1 MKTVVSAAELIEA
14 IDAERELPGCA
25 ALKVAF
31 VPTMG
36 ALHEGHLSLVR
47 KAREYADIVVVSIF
61 VNPLQFGAG
70 EDFDKYPRT
79 LEADAKL
86 LEAAGADLLFA
97 PTVEVIYPQVS
108 ALGIEAGIEAANQA
122 AKARAAVHPA
132 LSSGLVGTTFEGAA
146 RPGHFDGMLAVVAR
160 LFEIVNPDFAVFGA
174 KDAQQLFLIRR
185 MAAAEFPDLHII
197 EAPIVRE
204 TTGLAMSSRNRYLD
218 PAALAV
224 AGQLSKALNVGKAAA
239 ETLGAKPSLAINA
252 ARARLEGVP
261 EAKLDYLTLVDPKSF
276 EPIDDSF
283 TGRALMLIA
292 AVVGSTRL
300 IDNLTI
306 DFQEPFA

>member
-1 MKTVVSAAELIEA
+1 MQTVSTAGELTAA
-14 IDAERELPGCA
+14 IDEERDLPGCA
-25 ALKVAF
+25 GLKVAF

-36 ALHEGHLSLVR
+36 ALHDGHLSLVR
-47 KAREYADIVVVSIF
+47 LAREWADLVVVSIF

-79 LEADAKL
+79 LEADAAL
-86 LEAAGADLLFA
+86 LEEAGADVLFA
-97 PTVEVIYPQVS
+97 PTVNVIYPDGV
-108 ALGIEAGIEAANQA
+108 EAANAA
-122 AKARAAVHPA
+122 AKLRPA
-132 LSSGLVGTTFEGAA
+132 LQSGAVGETFEGAA

-160 LFEIVNPDFAVFGA
+160 LFELVKPDFAVFGA
-174 KDAQQLFLIRR
+174 KDAQQLFLIKR
-185 MAAAEFPDLHII
+185 MAATEFPDLHII

-204 TTGLAMSSRNRYLD
+204 TSGLAMSSRNRYLD
-218 PAALAV
+218 ETALAV

-239 ETLGAKPSLAINA
+239 ETLGAKPSLAVNA

-261 EAKLDYLTLVDPKSF
+261 EAKLDYLALVDPSSF
-276 EPIDDSF
+276 ELIDDSF

>member
-1 MKTVVSAAELIEA
+1 VTTAAELTAA
-14 IDAERELPGCA
+14 IDEERDLPGCA
-25 ALKVAF
+25 GLKVAF

-47 KAREYADIVVVSIF
+47 QAREYADLVVVSIF

-79 LEADAKL
+79 LEADAAV
-86 LEAAGADLLFA
+86 LEAAGADVLFA
-97 PTVEVIYPQVS
+97 PTVDVVYPN
-108 ALGIEAGIEAANQA
+108 GIEAANA
-122 AKARAAVHPA
+122 AAAARPA
-132 LSSGLVGTTFEGAA
+132 LQSGAIGKTFEGAA

-160 LFEIVNPDFAVFGA
+160 LFELVNPDFAVFGA
-174 KDAQQLFLIRR
+174 KDAQQLFLIKR
-185 MAAAEFPDLHII
+185 MAATEFPDLHII

-204 TTGLAMSSRNRYLD
+204 TSGLAMSSRNRYLD
-218 PAALAV
+218 SAALDV
-224 AGQLSKALNVGKAAA
+224 AGQLSKALQVGKAAA
-239 ETLGAKPSLAINA
+239 ETLGAKPSLAVNA

-261 EAKLDYLTLVDPKSF
+261 EAKLDYLALVDPSSF
-276 EPIDDSF
+276 ELIDDSF
-283 TGRALMLIA
+283 SGRALMLIA
-292 AVVGSTRL
+292 AVVGNTRL

>member
-1 MKTVVSAAELIEA
+1 MQTVITAAELAAA
-14 IDAERELPGCA
+14 IDEERELPGCA
-25 ALKVAF
+25 GLKVAF

-47 KAREYADIVVVSIF
+47 LAREYADLVVVSIF
-61 VNPLQFGAG
+61 VNPLQFGVG

-79 LEADAKL
+79 LDADAAV

-97 PTVEVIYPQVS
+97 PTVDVVYPDGV
-108 ALGIEAGIEAANQA
+108 EAANSA
-122 AKARAAVHPA
+122 AKLRPA
-132 LSSGLVGTTFEGAA
+132 LQSGAVGKTFEGAA

-160 LFEIVNPDFAVFGA
+160 LFELVNPDFAVFGA
-174 KDAQQLFLIRR
+174 KDAQQLFLIKR
-185 MAAAEFPDLHII
+185 MAATEFPDLHII

-204 TTGLAMSSRNRYLD
+204 TSGLAMSSRNRYLD
-218 PAALAV
+218 GKALDV
-224 AGQLSKALNVGKAAA
+224 AGQLSKALQVGKAAA
-239 ETLGAKPSLAINA
+239 ETLGAKPSPAVNA
-252 ARARLEGVP
+252 ARARLDGVP
-261 EAKLDYLTLVDPKSF
+261 EAKLDYLTLVDPSSF
-276 EPIDDSF
+276 ELIDDSF

-292 AVVGSTRL
+292 AVVGNTRL

>member
-1 MKTVVSAAELIEA
+1 MQTVVTAAELTAA
-14 IDAERELPGCA
+14 IDEERDLPGCA
-25 ALKVAF
+25 GLKVAF

-36 ALHEGHLSLVR
+36 ALHDGHLSLVR
-47 KAREYADIVVVSIF
+47 KAREYADLVVVSIF

-70 EDFDKYPRT
+70 EDFEKYPRT
-79 LEADAKL
+79 LEADAAV

-97 PTVEVIYPQVS
+97 PTVEVIYPDGV
-108 ALGIEAGIEAANQA
+108 EAANAA
-122 AKARAAVHPA
+122 AKARPA
-132 LSSGLVGTTFEGAA
+132 LQSGQVGTAFEGAA

-160 LFEIVNPDFAVFGA
+160 LFELANPDFAVFGA
-174 KDAQQLFLIRR
+174 KDAQQLFLIKR
-185 MAAAEFPDLHII
+185 MAATEFPDLHII

-204 TTGLAMSSRNRYLD
+204 TSGLAMSSRNRYLD
-218 PAALAV
+218 PAALEV

-239 ETLGAKPSLAINA
+239 ETLGAKPSLAVNA

-261 EAKLDYLTLVDPKSF
+261 EAKLDYLALVDPDSF
-276 EPIDDSF
+276 ELIDDSF

>member
-1 MKTVVSAAELIEA
+1 MQTVATAAELTAA
-14 IDAERELPGCA
+14 IDEERDLPGCA
-25 ALKVAF
+25 GLKVAF

-47 KAREYADIVVVSIF
+47 QARDYADLVVVSIF

-79 LEADAKL
+79 LEADAAV
-86 LEAAGADLLFA
+86 LEAAGADVLFA
-97 PTVEVIYPQVS
+97 PTVDVVYPDGV
-108 ALGIEAGIEAANQA
+108 EAANSA
-122 AKARAAVHPA
+122 AAARPA
-132 LSSGLVGTTFEGAA
+132 LQSGAVGKTFEGAA

-160 LFEIVNPDFAVFGA
+160 LFELVNPDFAVFGA
-174 KDAQQLFLIRR
+174 KDAQQLFLIKR
-185 MAAAEFPDLHII
+185 MAATEFPDLHII

-204 TTGLAMSSRNRYLD
+204 TSGLAMSSRNRYLD
-218 PAALAV
+218 AAALEV

-239 ETLGAKPSLAINA
+239 ETLGAKPSLAVNA
-252 ARARLEGVP
+252 ARARLEGAP
-261 EAKLDYLTLVDPKSF
+261 EAKLDYLALVDPSSF
-276 EPIDDSF
+276 EIIDDSF

-292 AVVGSTRL
+292 AVVGNTRL

>member
-1 MKTVVSAAELIEA
+1 MKTVVTAAELTAA
-14 IDAERELPGCA
+14 IDEERDLPGCA
-25 ALKVAF
+25 GLKVAF

-36 ALHEGHLSLVR
+36 ALHAGHLSLVR
-47 KAREYADIVVVSIF
+47 QAREYADLVVVSIF

-79 LEADAKL
+79 LEADAAV

-97 PTVEVIYPQVS
+97 PTIDVVYPDGVDAANAAAMLRS
-108 ALGIEAGIEAANQA
+108 ALQSG
-122 AKARAAVHPA
+122 AV
-132 LSSGLVGTTFEGAA
+132 GKTFEGAA

-160 LFEIVNPDFAVFGA
+160 LFELVNPDFAVFGA
-174 KDAQQLFLIRR
+174 KDAQQLFLIKR
-185 MAAAEFPDLHII
+185 MAATEFPDLHII

-204 TTGLAMSSRNRYLD
+204 ASGLAMSSRNRYLD
-218 PAALAV
+218 ATALEV
-224 AGQLSKALNVGKAAA
+224 AGQLSKALQVGKAAA
-239 ETLGAKPSLAINA
+239 ETLGAKPSLAVNA

-261 EAKLDYLTLVDPKSF
+261 EAKLDYLALVDPSSF
-276 EPIDDSF
+276 EQIDDNF

-292 AVVGSTRL
+292 AVVGNTRL

>member
-1 MKTVVSAAELIEA
+1 MKTVVTSAELTAA
-14 IDAERELPGCA
+14 IDEERDLPGCA
-25 ALKVAF
+25 GLKVAF

-36 ALHEGHLSLVR
+36 ALHAGHLSLVR
-47 KAREYADIVVVSIF
+47 QAREYADLVVVSIF

-79 LEADAKL
+79 LEADAAV

-97 PTVEVIYPQVS
+97 PTVDVVYPDGVD
-108 ALGIEAGIEAANQA
+108 AANA
-122 AKARAAVHPA
+122 AAMLRPA
-132 LSSGLVGTTFEGAA
+132 LQSGAVGKTFEGAA

-160 LFEIVNPDFAVFGA
+160 LFEMVNPDFAVFGA
-174 KDAQQLFLIRR
+174 KDAQQLFLIKR
-185 MAAAEFPDLHII
+185 MAATEFPDLHIL

-204 TTGLAMSSRNRYLD
+204 ASGLAMSSRNRYLD
-218 PAALAV
+218 ATALEV
-224 AGQLSKALNVGKAAA
+224 AGQLSKALQVGKAAA
-239 ETLGAKPSLAINA
+239 ETLGAKPSLAVNA

-261 EAKLDYLTLVDPKSF
+261 EAKLDYLALVDPSSF
-276 EPIDDSF
+276 EQIDDNF

-292 AVVGSTRL
+292 AVVGNTRL

>member
-1 MKTVVSAAELIEA
+1 LKTVVTAVELTSA
-14 IDAERELPGCA
+14 IDEERELPGCA
-25 ALKVAF
+25 GLKVAF

-47 KAREYADIVVVSIF
+47 KAREYADLVVVSIF

-79 LEADAKL
+79 LEADSKVLA
-86 LEAAGADLLFA
+86 EACADVLFA
-97 PTVEVIYPQVS
+97 PTVEVIYPD
-108 ALGIEAGIEAANQA
+108 GIEAANAA
-122 AKARAAVHPA
+122 AKLRPA
-132 LSSGLVGTTFEGAA
+132 LQSGAVGKTFEGAA

-160 LFEIVNPDFAVFGA
+160 LFELVNPDFAVFGA
-174 KDAQQLFLIRR
+174 KDAQQLFLIKR
-185 MAAAEFPDLHII
+185 MANSEFPDLHIV

-204 TTGLAMSSRNRYLD
+204 SSGLAMSSRNRYLD
-218 PAALAV
+218 PAALEV
-224 AGQLSKALNVGKAAA
+224 AGQLSKALKVGKAAA
-239 ETLGAKPSLAINA
+239 ETLAARPSVAINA

-261 EAKLDYLTLVDPKSF
+261 EAKLDYLALVEPSSF

-283 TGRALMLIA
+283 TGGALMLIA
-292 AVVGSTRL
+292 AVVGNTRL

-306 DFQEPFA
+306 EFQEPFA

>member
-1 MKTVVSAAELIEA
+1 MKIVVTAAELTAA
-14 IDAERELPGCA
+14 IDEERELPGCA
-25 ALKVAF
+25 GLKVAF

-47 KAREYADIVVVSIF
+47 KAREYADLVVVSIF

-70 EDFDKYPRT
+70 EDFEKYPRT
-79 LEADAKL
+79 LEADAKV
-86 LEAAGADLLFA
+86 LEEAGADVLFA
-97 PTVEVIYPQVS
+97 PTVDVVYPD
-108 ALGIEAGIEAANQA
+108 GIEAAHAA
-122 AKARAAVHPA
+122 AKLRPA
-132 LSSGLVGTTFEGAA
+132 LQSGEVGKTFEGAA

-160 LFEIVNPDFAVFGA
+160 LFELVNPDFAVFGA
-174 KDAQQLFLIRR
+174 KDAQQLFLIKR
-185 MAAAEFPDLHII
+185 MANVEFPDLHII

-204 TTGLAMSSRNRYLD
+204 TSGLAMSSRNRYLD
-218 PAALAV
+218 ETKLEV
-224 AGQLSKALNVGKAAA
+224 AGHLSKALNVGKAAA
-239 ETLGAKPSLAINA
+239 ETLGAKPSLAVNA

-261 EAKLDYLTLVDPKSF
+261 EAKLDYLALVDPSSF
-276 EPIDDSF
+276 ELIDDSF

-292 AVVGSTRL
+292 AVVGTTRL

>member
-1 MKTVVSAAELIEA
+1 MQTVITAAELTAA
-14 IDAERELPGCA
+14 IDQERELPGCA
-25 ALKVAF
+25 GLKVAF

-36 ALHEGHLSLVR
+36 ALHDGHLSLVR
-47 KAREYADIVVVSIF
+47 KAREWADLVVVSIF

-70 EDFDKYPRT
+70 EDFEKYPRT
-79 LEADAKL
+79 LEADAAV
-86 LEAAGADLLFA
+86 LEAAGADILFS
-97 PTVEVIYPQVS
+97 PTVEVIYPV
-108 ALGIEAGIEAANQA
+108 AAELGVTAGIEAAR
-122 AKARAAVHPA
+122 AKAKLNPA
-132 LSSGLVGTTFEGAA
+132 LSSGAIGETFEGAA

-160 LFEIVNPDFAVFGA
+160 LFQLVKPDFAVFGA
-174 KDAQQLFLIRR
+174 KDAQQLFLIKR
-185 MAAAEFPDLHII
+185 MAVTAFPDLHII

-218 PAALAV
+218 ATALGV
-224 AGQLSKALNVGKAAA
+224 APQLSKALQVGKAAA
-239 ETLGAKPSLAINA
+239 ETLGAKPSLAVNA

-261 EAKLDYLTLVDPKSF
+261 EAKLDYLALVDPSSF

-292 AVVGSTRL
+292 AVVGNTRL

>member
-1 MKTVVSAAELIEA
+1 MKTVVTAAELTAA
-14 IDAERELPGCA
+14 IDEERDLPGCA
-25 ALKVAF
+25 GLKVAF

-36 ALHEGHLSLVR
+36 ALHDGHLSLVR
-47 KAREYADIVVVSIF
+47 KAREYADLVVVSIF

-70 EDFDKYPRT
+70 EDFEKYPRT
-79 LEADAKL
+79 LEVDAKV
-86 LEAAGADLLFA
+86 LEAAGADVLFA
-97 PTVEVIYPQVS
+97 PTVDVVYPT
-108 ALGIEAGIEAANQA
+108 GIEAANGA
-122 AKARAAVHPA
+122 AKLRPA
-132 LSSGLVGTTFEGAA
+132 LQSGEVGKTFEGAA

-160 LFEIVNPDFAVFGA
+160 LFELVSPDFAVFGA
-174 KDAQQLFLIRR
+174 KDAQQLFLIKR
-185 MAAAEFPDLHII
+185 MAATEFPDLHII

-204 TTGLAMSSRNRYLD
+204 ASGLAMSSRNRYLD
-218 PAALAV
+218 QAKLEV

-239 ETLGAKPSLAINA
+239 ETLGAKPSMAVNA

-261 EAKLDYLTLVDPKSF
+261 EAKLDYLALVDPSSF
-276 EPIDDSF
+276 ELIDDSF

-292 AVVGSTRL
+292 AVVGNTRL

>member
-1 MKTVVSAAELIEA
+1 MKTVVTAAELTAA
-14 IDAERELPGCA
+14 IDEERDLPGCA
-25 ALKVAF
+25 GLKVAF

-47 KAREYADIVVVSIF
+47 QAREYADLVVVSIF

-79 LEADAKL
+79 LEADAAVL
-86 LEAAGADLLFA
+86 QAAGADVLFA
-97 PTVEVIYPQVS
+97 PTVDVVYPDGV
-108 ALGIEAGIEAANQA
+108 EAANSA
-122 AKARAAVHPA
+122 AAARPA
-132 LSSGLVGTTFEGAA
+132 LLSGAVGKTFEGAA

-160 LFEIVNPDFAVFGA
+160 LFELVNPDFAVFGA
-174 KDAQQLFLIRR
+174 KDAQQLFLIKR
-185 MAAAEFPDLHII
+185 MAATEFPDLHII

-204 TTGLAMSSRNRYLD
+204 TSGLAMSSRNRYLD
-218 PAALAV
+218 ETALAV

-239 ETLGAKPSLAINA
+239 ETLGAKPSWAVNA

-261 EAKLDYLTLVDPKSF
+261 EAKLDYLALVDPSSF
-276 EPIDDSF
+276 EQIDDSF

-292 AVVGSTRL
+292 AVVGNTRL

>member
-1 MKTVVSAAELIEA
+1 MQTVSTAVELTAA
-14 IDAERELPGCA
+14 IDEERELPGCA
-25 ALKVAF
+25 GLKVAF

-36 ALHEGHLSLVR
+36 ALHDGHLSLVR
-47 KAREYADIVVVSIF
+47 LAREWADLVVVSIF

-79 LEADAKL
+79 LEADAAL
-86 LEAAGADLLFA
+86 LEAAGADVLFA
-97 PTVEVIYPQVS
+97 PTVDVIYPDGV
-108 ALGIEAGIEAANQA
+108 EAANAA
-122 AKARAAVHPA
+122 AKLRPA
-132 LSSGLVGTTFEGAA
+132 LQSGVVGETFEGAA

-160 LFEIVNPDFAVFGA
+160 LFELVKPDFAVFGA
-174 KDAQQLFLIRR
+174 KDAQQLFFIKR
-185 MAAAEFPDLHII
+185 MAATEFPDLHII

-204 TTGLAMSSRNRYLD
+204 TSGLAMSSRNRYLD
-218 PAALAV
+218 ETALAV

-239 ETLGAKPSLAINA
+239 ETLGAKPSLAVNA
-252 ARARLEGVP
+252 GRARLEGVP
-261 EAKLDYLTLVDPKSF
+261 EAKLDYLALVDPSSF
-276 EPIDDSF
+276 ELIDDSF

>member
-1 MKTVVSAAELIEA
+1 MQTVVTAAELTAA
-14 IDAERELPGCA
+14 IDEERDLPGCA
-25 ALKVAF
+25 GLKVAI

-36 ALHEGHLSLVR
+36 ALHDGHLSLVR
-47 KAREYADIVVVSIF
+47 KAREYADLVVVSIF

-70 EDFDKYPRT
+70 EDFEKYPRT
-79 LEADAKL
+79 LEADAAV
-86 LEAAGADLLFA
+86 LEAAGADVLFA
-97 PTVEVIYPQVS
+97 PTVDVIYPDGV
-108 ALGIEAGIEAANQA
+108 EAANAA
-122 AKARAAVHPA
+122 AKARPA
-132 LSSGLVGTTFEGAA
+132 LQSGEVGKAFEGAA

-160 LFEIVNPDFAVFGA
+160 LFELVNPDFAVFGA
-174 KDAQQLFLIRR
+174 KDAQQLFLIKR
-185 MAAAEFPDLHII
+185 MAATELPDLHII

-204 TTGLAMSSRNRYLD
+204 TSGLAMSSRNRYLD
-218 PAALAV
+218 PAALEV

-239 ETLGAKPSLAINA
+239 ETLGAKPSLAVNA

-261 EAKLDYLTLVDPKSF
+261 EAKLDYLALVDPSSF
-276 EPIDDSF
+276 ELIDDSF

>member
-1 MKTVVSAAELIEA
+1 MQTVVTAAELTGA
-14 IDAERELPGCA
+14 IDEERDLPGCA
-25 ALKVAF
+25 GLKVAF

-47 KAREYADIVVVSIF
+47 KAREYADLVVVSIF

-79 LEADAKL
+79 LEADAEV
-86 LEAAGADLLFA
+86 LEAAGADVLFA
-97 PTVEVIYPQVS
+97 PTVDVIYPDGVQ
-108 ALGIEAGIEAANQA
+108 AANAA
-122 AKARAAVHPA
+122 AKARPA
-132 LSSGLVGTTFEGAA
+132 LQSGEVGTAFEGAA

-160 LFEIVNPDFAVFGA
+160 LFELANPDFAVFGA
-174 KDAQQLFLIRR
+174 KDAQQLFLIKR
-185 MAAAEFPDLHII
+185 MASTEFPDLHII

-204 TTGLAMSSRNRYLD
+204 TSGLAMSSRNRYLD
-218 PAALAV
+218 PAALEV

-239 ETLGAKPSLAINA
+239 ETLGAKPSLAVNA
-252 ARARLEGVP
+252 ARARLDGVP
-261 EAKLDYLTLVDPKSF
+261 EAKLDYLALVDPSSF
-276 EPIDDSF
+276 ELIDDSF

>member
-1 MKTVVSAAELIEA
+1 MKTVVTAAELTSA
-14 IDAERELPGCA
+14 IDEERELPGCA
-25 ALKVAF
+25 GLKVAF

-36 ALHEGHLSLVR
+36 ALHEGHLSLVA
-47 KAREYADIVVVSIF
+47 KAREYADLVVVSIF

-79 LEADAKL
+79 LEADAAV

-97 PTVEVIYPQVS
+97 PTVDVIYPDG
-108 ALGIEAGIEAANQA
+108 AEAADAA
-122 AKARAAVHPA
+122 AKLRPA
-132 LSSGLVGTTFEGAA
+132 LQSGLVGKTFEGAA

-160 LFEIVNPDFAVFGA
+160 LFELVNPDFAVFGA
-174 KDAQQLFLIRR
+174 KDAQQLFLIKR
-185 MAAAEFPDLHII
+185 MAKTEFPDLHII

-204 TTGLAMSSRNRYLD
+204 QTGLAMSSRNRYLD
-218 PAALAV
+218 ASALVV

-239 ETLGAKPSLAINA
+239 ETLGAKPSLAVNA

-261 EAKLDYLTLVDPKSF
+261 EAKLDYLTLVDPNSF
-276 EPIDDSF
+276 ELIDDSF

-306 DFQEPFA
+306 DFQEPSA

>member
-1 MKTVVSAAELIEA
+1 MKTVVTAAELTAA
-14 IDAERELPGCA
+14 IDEERDLPGCA
-25 ALKVAF
+25 GLKVAF

-47 KAREYADIVVVSIF
+47 QAREYADLVVVSIF

-79 LEADAKL
+79 LEADAAVL
-86 LEAAGADLLFA
+86 QAAGADVLFA
-97 PTVEVIYPQVS
+97 PTVDVVYPDGV
-108 ALGIEAGIEAANQA
+108 EAANSA
-122 AKARAAVHPA
+122 AAARPA
-132 LSSGLVGTTFEGAA
+132 LLSGAVGKTFEGAA

-160 LFEIVNPDFAVFGA
+160 LFELVNPDFAVFGA
-174 KDAQQLFLIRR
+174 KDAQQLFLIKR
-185 MAAAEFPDLHII
+185 MAATEFPDLHII

-204 TTGLAMSSRNRYLD
+204 TSGLAMSSRNRYLD
-218 PAALAV
+218 ETALAV

-239 ETLGAKPSLAINA
+239 ETLGAKPSLAVNA

-261 EAKLDYLTLVDPKSF
+261 EAKLDYLALVDPSSF
-276 EPIDDSF
+276 EQIDDSF

-292 AVVGSTRL
+292 AVVGNTRL

>member
-1 MKTVVSAAELIEA
+1 MQTVTTAAELTAA
-14 IDAERELPGCA
+14 IDQERDLPGCA
-25 ALKVAF
+25 GLKVAF

-47 KAREYADIVVVSIF
+47 QAREYADLVVVSIF

-70 EDFDKYPRT
+70 EDFDKYPRM
-79 LEADAKL
+79 LAADAAV
-86 LEAAGADLLFA
+86 LEAAGADVLFA
-97 PTVEVIYPQVS
+97 PTVDVVYPD
-108 ALGIEAGIEAANQA
+108 GIDAANA
-122 AKARAAVHPA
+122 AAAARPA
-132 LSSGLVGTTFEGAA
+132 LQSGAIGKTFEGAA

-160 LFEIVNPDFAVFGA
+160 LFELVNPDFAVFGA
-174 KDAQQLFLIRR
+174 KDAQQLFLIKR
-185 MAAAEFPDLHII
+185 MAATEFPDLHII

-204 TTGLAMSSRNRYLD
+204 ASGLAMSSRNRYLD
-218 PAALAV
+218 PAALEV

-239 ETLGAKPSLAINA
+239 ETLGAKPSLAVNA

-261 EAKLDYLTLVDPKSF
+261 EAKLDYLALVDPNSF
-276 EPIDDSF
+276 ELIDDSF

-292 AVVGSTRL
+292 AVVGNTRL

>member
-1 MKTVVSAAELIEA
+1 MKTVVTAAELTAA
-14 IDAERELPGCA
+14 IDEERDLPGCA
-25 ALKVAF
+25 GLKVAF

-47 KAREYADIVVVSIF
+47 KAREYADLVVVSIF

-70 EDFDKYPRT
+70 EDFEKYPRT
-79 LEADAKL
+79 LEADAKV
-86 LEAAGADLLFA
+86 LEEAGADVLFA
-97 PTVEVIYPQVS
+97 PTVDVVYP
-108 ALGIEAGIEAANQA
+108 AGIEAANAA
-122 AKARAAVHPA
+122 AKLRPA
-132 LSSGLVGTTFEGAA
+132 LHSGEVGKTFEGAA

-160 LFEIVNPDFAVFGA
+160 LFELVNPDFAVFGA
-174 KDAQQLFLIRR
+174 KDAQQLFLIKR
-185 MAAAEFPDLHII
+185 MAATEFPDLHII
-197 EAPIVRE
+197 DAPIVRE
-204 TTGLAMSSRNRYLD
+204 ASGLAMSSRNRYLD
-218 PAALAV
+218 ATKLEV

-239 ETLGAKPSLAINA
+239 ETLGAKPSMAVNA

-261 EAKLDYLTLVDPKSF
+261 EAKLDYLALVDPSSF
-276 EPIDDSF
+276 ELIDDSF

-292 AVVGSTRL
+292 AVVGNTRL

>member
-1 MKTVVSAAELIEA
+1 MKTVITAAELTSA
-14 IDAERELPGCA
+14 IDEERDLPGCA
-25 ALKVAF
+25 GLKVAF

-36 ALHEGHLSLVR
+36 ALHDGHLSLVHQ
-47 KAREYADIVVVSIF
+47 AREYADLVVVSIF

-79 LEADAKL
+79 LEADAAVL
-86 LEAAGADLLFA
+86 AAAGADLLFA
-97 PTVEVIYPQVS
+97 PTVDVVYPDGV
-108 ALGIEAGIEAANQA
+108 EAANLA
-122 AKARAAVHPA
+122 AANRPA
-132 LSSGLVGTTFEGAA
+132 LRSGAVGKAFEGAA

-160 LFEIVNPDFAVFGA
+160 LFELVNPDFAVFGA
-174 KDAQQLFLIRR
+174 KDAQQLFLIKR
-185 MAAAEFPDLHII
+185 MSATKFPDLHII

-204 TTGLAMSSRNRYLD
+204 PSGLAMSSRNRYLD
-218 PAALAV
+218 STSLDV
-224 AGQLSKALNVGKAAA
+224 AGQLSKALQVGKAAA
-239 ETLGAKPSLAINA
+239 ETLGAKPSLAVNA

-261 EAKLDYLTLVDPKSF
+261 EAKLDYLALVDPRSF
-276 EPIDDSF
+276 EPIEDTF

-292 AVVGSTRL
+292 AVVGNTRL

>member
-1 MKTVVSAAELIEA
+1 MQTVVTAAELTAA
-14 IDAERELPGCA
+14 IDSERELPGCA
-25 ALKVAF
+25 GLKVAF

-36 ALHEGHLSLVR
+36 ALHDGHLSLVR
-47 KAREYADIVVVSIF
+47 EAREWADLVVVSIF

-79 LEADAKL
+79 LEADAAV

-97 PTVEVIYPQVS
+97 PTVDVIYP
-108 ALGIEAGIEAANQA
+108 AGTDAANA
-122 AKARAAVHPA
+122 AAAARPGLQSGAV
-132 LSSGLVGTTFEGAA
+132 GKTFEGAA

-160 LFEIVNPDFAVFGA
+160 LFELVNPDFAVFGA
-174 KDAQQLFLIRR
+174 KDAQQLFLIKR
-185 MAAAEFPDLHII
+185 MAASEFPDLHIV
-197 EAPIVRE
+197 EAPIIRE
-204 TTGLAMSSRNRYLD
+204 ASGLAMSSRNRYLGA
-218 PAALAV
+218 AALEV
-224 AGQLSKALNVGKAAA
+224 AGQLSKALKVGKAAA
-239 ETLGAKPSLAINA
+239 ETLGAKPSMAVNA

-261 EAKLDYLTLVDPKSF
+261 EAKLDYLALVDPNSF
-276 EPIDDSF
+276 EQIDDSF

-292 AVVGSTRL
+292 AVVGNTRL

>member
-1 MKTVVSAAELIEA
+1 MQTVATAAELTAA
-14 IDAERELPGCA
+14 IDEERDLPGCA
-25 ALKVAF
+25 GLKVAF

-36 ALHEGHLSLVR
+36 ALHDGHLSLVR
-47 KAREYADIVVVSIF
+47 QAREYADLVVVSIF

-79 LEADAKL
+79 LEADAAV
-86 LEAAGADLLFA
+86 LEAAGADVLFA
-97 PTVEVIYPQVS
+97 PMVDVVYPDGV
-108 ALGIEAGIEAANQA
+108 EAANA
-122 AKARAAVHPA
+122 AAAARPA
-132 LSSGLVGTTFEGAA
+132 LQSGEVGKTFEGAA

-160 LFEIVNPDFAVFGA
+160 LFELVNPDFAVFGA
-174 KDAQQLFLIRR
+174 KDAQQLFLIKR
-185 MAAAEFPDLHII
+185 MAATEFPDLHII

-204 TTGLAMSSRNRYLD
+204 TSGLAMSSRNRYLD
-218 PAALAV
+218 AAALEV

-239 ETLGAKPSLAINA
+239 ETLGAKPSLAVNA

-261 EAKLDYLTLVDPKSF
+261 EAKLDYLALVDPSSF
-276 EPIDDSF
+276 ELIDDSF

-292 AVVGSTRL
+292 AVVGNTRL

>member
-1 MKTVVSAAELIEA
+1 MRTVISAGELGAAIDEAKAAEKKI
-14 IDAERELPGCA
+14 
-25 ALKVAF
+25 AF

-47 KAREYADIVVVSIF
+47 KAREYADLVVVSIF

-70 EDFDKYPRT
+70 EDFEKYPRT
-79 LEADAKL
+79 LEADAKV
-86 LEAAGADLLFA
+86 LEAAGADVLFA
-97 PTVEVIYPQVS
+97 PTVDVVYPT
-108 ALGIEAGIEAANQA
+108 GIEAANGA
-122 AKARAAVHPA
+122 AKLRPA
-132 LSSGLVGTTFEGAA
+132 LQSGEVGKTFEGAA

-160 LFEIVNPDFAVFGA
+160 LFELVNPDFAVFGA
-174 KDAQQLFLIRR
+174 KDAQQLFLIKR
-185 MAAAEFPDLHII
+185 MAATEFPDLHII

-204 TTGLAMSSRNRYLD
+204 ASGLAMSSRNRYLD
-218 PAALAV
+218 QAKLEV

-239 ETLGAKPSLAINA
+239 ETLGAKPSMAVNA

-261 EAKLDYLTLVDPKSF
+261 EAKLDYLALVDPSSF
-276 EPIDDSF
+276 ELIDDSF

-292 AVVGSTRL
+292 AVVGNTRL

>member
-1 MKTVVSAAELIEA
+1 MQTVITAAELTAA
-14 IDAERELPGCA
+14 IDEERDLPGCA
-25 ALKVAF
+25 GLKVAF

-47 KAREYADIVVVSIF
+47 LAREYADLVVVSIF

-79 LEADAKL
+79 LDVDAAV

-97 PTVEVIYPQVS
+97 PTVDVVYPNGVD
-108 ALGIEAGIEAANQA
+108 AANAA
-122 AKARAAVHPA
+122 AKLRPA
-132 LSSGLVGTTFEGAA
+132 LQSGSVGKTFEGAA

-160 LFEIVNPDFAVFGA
+160 LFELVHPDFAVFGA
-174 KDAQQLFLIRR
+174 KDAQQLFLIKR
-185 MAAAEFPDLHII
+185 MAATEFPDLHII

-204 TTGLAMSSRNRYLD
+204 TSGLAMSSRNRYLD
-218 PAALAV
+218 ATALDV
-224 AGQLSKALNVGKAAA
+224 AGQLSKALQVGKAAA
-239 ETLGAKPSLAINA
+239 ETLGAKPSLAVNA
-252 ARARLEGVP
+252 ARARLDGVP
-261 EAKLDYLTLVDPKSF
+261 EAKLDYLALVDPSSF
-276 EPIDDSF
+276 ELIEDSF

-292 AVVGSTRL
+292 AVVGNTRL

>member
-1 MKTVVSAAELIEA
+1 MQTVVTAAELTAA
-14 IDAERELPGCA
+14 IDEERDLPGCA
-25 ALKVAF
+25 GLKVAF

-36 ALHEGHLSLVR
+36 ALHEGHLSLVH
-47 KAREYADIVVVSIF
+47 KAREYADLVVVSIF
-61 VNPLQFGAG
+61 VNPLQFGVG

-79 LEADAKL
+79 LEADAAV
-86 LEAAGADLLFA
+86 LEAAGVDVLFA
-97 PTVEVIYPQVS
+97 PNVAVIYPDG
-108 ALGIEAGIEAANQA
+108 ADAANAA
-122 AKARAAVHPA
+122 AKNRPA
-132 LSSGLVGTTFEGAA
+132 LQSGEVGTVFEGAA

-160 LFEIVNPDFAVFGA
+160 LFELTKPDFAVFGA
-174 KDAQQLFLIRR
+174 KDAQQLFLIKR
-185 MAAAEFPDLHII
+185 MAATEFPDLHII

-204 TTGLAMSSRNRYLD
+204 NSGLAMSSRNRYLD
-218 PAALAV
+218 ATALDV

-239 ETLGAKPSLAINA
+239 ETLGAKPSLAVNA

-261 EAKLDYLTLVDPKSF
+261 EAKLDYLALVDPSSF
-276 EPIDDSF
+276 ELIDDSF

>member
-1 MKTVVSAAELIEA
+1 MQTVTTAAELTAA
-14 IDAERELPGCA
+14 IDEERDLPGCA
-25 ALKVAF
+25 GLKVAF

-47 KAREYADIVVVSIF
+47 QAREYADLVVVSIF

-79 LEADAKL
+79 LEADAAV
-86 LEAAGADLLFA
+86 LEAAGADVLFA
-97 PTVEVIYPQVS
+97 PTVDVVYPN
-108 ALGIEAGIEAANQA
+108 GIEAANA
-122 AKARAAVHPA
+122 AAAARPA
-132 LSSGLVGTTFEGAA
+132 LQSGAIGKTFEGAA

-160 LFEIVNPDFAVFGA
+160 LFELVNPDFAVFGA
-174 KDAQQLFLIRR
+174 KDAQQLFLIKR
-185 MAAAEFPDLHII
+185 MAATEFPDLHII

-204 TTGLAMSSRNRYLD
+204 TSGLAMSSRNRYLD
-218 PAALAV
+218 SAALDV
-224 AGQLSKALNVGKAAA
+224 AGQLSKALQVGKAAA
-239 ETLGAKPSLAINA
+239 ETLGAKPSLAVNA

-261 EAKLDYLTLVDPKSF
+261 EAKLDYLALVDPSSF
-276 EPIDDSF
+276 ELIDDSF